1 MRACA
6 CPAALWAQE
15 RDPQRKIRWRQAL
28 IAPDGRVAMFLRGL
42 EAVLKQN
49 NASPVPYVAG
59 TSLSVADLALW
70 RAVGWLSSGVLDG
83 VPPRY
88 IADTYPHLWALH
100 TAVDQEPKVVEWKA
114 RTPHHYAR
122 R

>member
-1 MRACA
+1 MFVSYSCVRCA

-59 TSLSVADLALW
+59 TY
-70 RAVGWLSSGVLDG
+70 SGRSTDHRI
-83 VPPRY
+83 PR
-88 IADTYPHLWALH
+88 L
-100 TAVDQEPKVVEWKA
+100 K
-114 RTPHHYAR
+114 
-122 R
+122 